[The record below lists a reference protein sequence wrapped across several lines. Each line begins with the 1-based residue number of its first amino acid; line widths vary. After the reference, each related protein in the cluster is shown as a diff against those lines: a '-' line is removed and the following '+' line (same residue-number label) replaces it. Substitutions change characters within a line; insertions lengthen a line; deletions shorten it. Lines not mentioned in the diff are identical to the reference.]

1 MSTTGLGLESES
13 VPEFV
18 FHNVNE
24 PSITLTDTTNK
35 FSSSIKTHTRI
46 TQIITDSYYTN
57 QLQLFSE
64 FVAVEL
70 PIPCWVPTMV
80 LRALARNAP
89 RTTLVTLRS
98 EKSAG
103 NTKFICTIF
112 ELFYRKKVM
121 ANMVSNLRIHFNKNY
136 LVKLRFAT

>member
-1 MSTTGLGLESES
+1 MPTTGIRSESES
-13 VPEFV
+13 VPESV

-35 FSSSIKTHTRI
+35 FSSSIQIHMTI
-46 TQIITDSYYTN
+46 TQIIIDSYYTN

-98 EKSAG
+98 EKSAE
-103 NTKFICTIF
+103 NTKFICTINS
-112 ELFYRKKVM
+112 YT
-121 ANMVSNLRIHFNKNY
+121 RIILPEKGSGKYGIQLTNTLK
-136 LVKLRFAT
+136 LVRPHE